1 MKGVYIKNMQMPE
14 SCTAC
19 NIINCKEFTSKNM
32 RGLNCPMTAITEE
45 IGRLVS
51 VVELE
56 RMAKRELSYS
66 SYCDVLWLIAHVNS
80 VVEQKGKNHG

>member
-1 MKGVYIKNMQMPE
+1 MVEREVMKGVYIKNMQIPE

-45 IGRLVS
+45 TGRLVS
-51 VVELE
+51 VIELE
-56 RMAKRELSYS
+56 RIAKQELSYS

-80 VVEQKGKNHG
+80 VVE